1 MASFK
6 SNPIFCSLIL
16 ACGIAAAG
24 EVYLLLPFDLPG
36 SLNHKSQ
43 SAISKLAKMKK
54 DYEGYQRAE
63 PTPNEENQKL
73 LAGDLNVAIKNL
85 ADLRD
90 SLTGKGGLPEKLR
103 AEAPPTDTRDAY
115 FKLLTLRDDWLK
127 KFQEA
132 SFPIPGRPDQPP
144 RNIVLAAGDA
154 QWFGFASHKQTGP
167 SGTEQIAKVFRQAQV
182 ADYLLNS
189 LVAAEPF
196 EFVSLQREIPLTKAE
211 RDERDKLIRDAKER
225 KQALPEF
232 AGSIVAGSGTD
243 PADFFDIDP
252 LITARVPGS
261 VETMPFRLVFVGKSE
276 SLRSLLNKFAAF
288 ELPLVV
294 RRVDVEVAEMEAPP
308 PPPPEPIFDEDDQ
321 PIEQKPLDVRIK
333 TLLSKFTVTIEYIDL
348 VANAAPASTAATPS
362 TTP

>member
-6 SNPIFCSLIL
+6 SNPIFCSLIAL
-16 ACGIAAAG
+16 CGLAAAG
-24 EVYLLLPFDLPG
+24 ETYLLLPFNLPG
-36 SLNHKSQ
+36 SLNRKGQ
-43 SAISKLAKMKK
+43 ATIAKLTKMKK
-54 DYEGYQRAE
+54 DYEGYQGAN

-73 LAGDLNVAIKNL
+73 LAGDLAVALKNL

-115 FKLLTLRDDWLK
+115 FKLLTLRDDWMK
-127 KFQEA
+127 KFEEA
-132 SFPIPGRPDQPP
+132 SFPVPGRPDQPP
-144 RNIVLAAGDA
+144 RKIALAASKGE
-154 QWFGFASHKQTGP
+154 WFGFASHKQTGP
-167 SGTEQIAKVFRQAQV
+167 SGTEQIAKIFRQAQV
-182 ADYLLNS
+182 ADYLLNA

-196 EFVSLQREIPLTKAE
+196 EFISLHREVPLTKSE
-211 RDERDKLIRDAKER
+211 RDERDKAIREAKER

-232 AGSIVAGSGTD
+232 ASSIVAGSGTD

-261 VETMPFRLVFVGKSE
+261 VETMPFRLTFIGKTE
-276 SLRSLLNKFAAF
+276 SLRSLLNKLAAF

-294 RRVDVEVAEMEAPP
+294 RRVDTEVAEMEAPP
-308 PPPPEPIFDEDDQ
+308 PPPPETVFDEDDN

-348 VANAAPASTAATPS
+348 VAPAASSSSAATLPA
-362 TTP
+362 TP